1 MSFKSSPS
9 SSRHAVITLKETAAR
24 RAWLAKLDVPSF
36 GKERAQTVEEMTKV
50 TAQETTMPEKV
61 AVSIVSEDAAKTAW
75 LSKLDQPKL
84 GVVSEA
90 AAKAK
95 WLNKVDMERSKWATV
110 GKVEPKIAVAPKK
123 ELVSVSSEDA
133 AK

>member
-1 MSFKSSPS
+1 MG
-9 SSRHAVITLKETAAR
+9 
-24 RAWLAKLDVPSF
+24 LDGPSF

-50 TAQETTMPEKV
+50 TTQETSMPEKV
-61 AVSIVSEDAAKTAW
+61 AVSTVSEDAAKAAW

-95 WLNKVDMERSKWATV
+95 WLNKVV
-110 GKVEPKIAVAPKK
+110 AVAPKK

-133 AK
+133 AKQRWLASIEK